1 MDSDIIWQGV
11 ITNDMVAGWST
22 DKVSTLIRELDD
34 LVFTTYEELSSDRE
48 DLEGLFDNEYE

>member
-1 MDSDIIWQGV
+1 VDSDIIWQGV

-34 LVFTTYEELSSDRE
+34 LVFITYEELSSDRE
-48 DLEGLFDNEYE
+48 NLEGLFDNEYE

>member
-1 MDSDIIWQGV
+1 
-11 ITNDMVAGWST
+11 MVAGWSA

-34 LVFTTYEELSSDRE
+34 LVFITYEELSSDRE

>member
-1 MDSDIIWQGV
+1 VDSDIIWQGV

>member
-1 MDSDIIWQGV
+1 MDSDIVWQGV

-34 LVFTTYEELSSDRE
+34 LVYITYEELSSDRE
-48 DLEGLFDNEYE
+48 NIEGLFDNEYE

>member
-1 MDSDIIWQGV
+1 MDSDIVWQGV

-34 LVFTTYEELSSDRE
+34 LVFITYEELSSDRE

>member
-1 MDSDIIWQGV
+1 VDSDIVWQGV

-34 LVFTTYEELSSDRE
+34 LVFITYEELSSDRE